1 MNRFILFLLFFSFM
15 RPAFTENPTPPITKL
30 VTPGKLIATEKFD
43 QKDSV
48 GTQKKRGKT
57 GWATVLGDWK
67 IVDGAAYGI
76 MEPPSAKRPKG
87 HAAGCDQLVDL
98 DNFVMSGEFKLGDAP
113 QVGVIM
119 RDSNQPP
126 LHLGRVL
133 VTPKAIW
140 IQKMT
145 GIAKETHHEVLT
157 KINVPIDTDTWHT
170 FVVEVQGNQFFAQ
183 IDEHILETKHPR
195 FADRKG
201 RIGFVA
207 SGNGAQFRNV
217 SLWEGVKR

>member
-1 MNRFILFLLFFSFM
+1 MNRFVLFCLFFSFM
-15 RPAFTENPTPPITKL
+15 RPAFTENPAPPITKL

-43 QKDSV
+43 QKGSV

-67 IVDGAAYGI
+67 VVDGAAYGT

-98 DNFVMSGEFKLGDAP
+98 DDFVMSGEFKLGDSP

-133 VTPKAIW
+133 VTPKSIW

-145 GIAKETHHEVLT
+145 GIAKETRHEILT
-157 KINVPIDTDTWHT
+157 QIKVPIDHNTWHT
-170 FVVEVQGNQFFAQ
+170 FVVEVQGDQFLAQ
-183 IDEHILETKHPR
+183 IGDHVLETKHPR

-207 SGNGAQFRNV
+207 SGNGAQFRNI
-217 SLWEGVKR
+217 SLWEGVKK

>member
-1 MNRFILFLLFFSFM
+1 MNRFVLFCLFFSFM
-15 RPAFTENPTPPITKL
+15 QPAFTEDPAPPITKL

-43 QKDSV
+43 QKGSV

-57 GWATVLGDWK
+57 GWATVLGNWK
-67 IVDGAAYGI
+67 VVDGAAYGT

-98 DNFVMSGEFKLGDAP
+98 DDFVMSGEFKLGDAP

-133 VTPKAIW
+133 ITPKSIW

-145 GIAKETHHEVLT
+145 GIAKETRHEILT
-157 KINVPIDTDTWHT
+157 QIRVPIDPNTWHT
-170 FVVEVQGNQFFAQ
+170 FVVEVQGDQFLAQ
-183 IDEHILETKHPR
+183 IGDHVLETKHPR

-207 SGNGAQFRNV
+207 SGNGAQFRNI
-217 SLWEGVKR
+217 SLWEKV

>member
-1 MNRFILFLLFFSFM
+1 MRRLIPFFLFFSFM
-15 RPAFTENPTPPITKL
+15 RPAFTETPTPPITML
-30 VTPGKLIATEKFD
+30 VKPGKLIATEKFD
-43 QKDSV
+43 QKGSI
-48 GTQKKRGKT
+48 GTQKKRGET

-98 DNFVMSGEFKLGDAP
+98 DDFVIRGEFKLGNAP

-119 RDSNQPP
+119 RDAKQPP

-133 VTPKAIW
+133 VTPKSIW

-145 GIAKETHHEVLT
+145 GIAKETRHEILT
-157 KINVPIDTDTWHT
+157 KINVPVDINAWHT
-170 FVVEVQGNQFFAQ
+170 FVVEVQGDQFVAQ
-183 IDEHILETKHPR
+183 IDDHILETKHPR

-217 SLWEGVKR
+217 SLWESVKK

>member
-1 MNRFILFLLFFSFM
+1 MRQLILFLLFFSFT
-15 RPAFTENPTPPITKL
+15 RSAFAENPIPPITNL
-30 VTPGKLIATEKFD
+30 VKPGRLIATEKFD
-43 QKDSV
+43 QKGSV
-48 GTQKKRGKT
+48 GTQKKRGET

-67 IVDGAAYGI
+67 IVDGAAQGI

-98 DNFVMSGEFKLGDAP
+98 NNFVMSGEFKLGNAP

-126 LHLGRVL
+126 LHQGRVL
-133 VTPKAIW
+133 VTPKSIW

-145 GIAKETHHEVLT
+145 GIAKETRHEILT
-157 KINVPIDTDTWHT
+157 KINVPVDINAWRT
-170 FVVEVQGNQFFAQ
+170 FVVEVQDDQFVAQ
-183 IDEHILETKHPR
+183 IDDHILETKHPR

-207 SGNGAQFRNV
+207 SGNEAQFRNV
-217 SLWEGVKR
+217 SLWESVKK

>member
-1 MNRFILFLLFFSFM
+1 MNRFVLFFLFFSFM
-15 RPAFTENPTPPITKL
+15 QPAFTENPAPPITKL

-43 QKDSV
+43 QKGSV

-67 IVDGAAYGI
+67 VVDGAAYGT

-98 DNFVMSGEFKLGDAP
+98 DDFVMSGEFKLGDSP

-133 VTPKAIW
+133 VTPKSIW

-145 GIAKETHHEVLT
+145 GIAKETRHEILT
-157 KINVPIDTDTWHT
+157 QIKVPIDHNTWHT
-170 FVVEVQGNQFFAQ
+170 FVVEVQGDQFLAQ
-183 IDEHILETKHPR
+183 IGDHVLETKHPR

-207 SGNGAQFRNV
+207 SGNGAQFRNI
-217 SLWEGVKR
+217 SLWEGVKK

>member
-1 MNRFILFLLFFSFM
+1 MKRLTLSLLFFVFAH
-15 RPAFTENPTPPITKL
+15 PAFANDPIPPATKL
-30 VTPGKLIATEKFD
+30 VKPGNLIATEKFD
-43 QKDSV
+43 REDSL
-48 GTQKKRGKT
+48 GTQKKRGTT

-67 IVDGAAYGI
+67 IVDGAAQGI

-98 DNFVMSGEFKLGDAP
+98 NNFVMSGEFKLGNAP

-126 LHLGRVL
+126 LHQGRVL
-133 VTPKAIW
+133 VTPKSIW

-145 GIAKETHHEVLT
+145 GIAKETRHEILT
-157 KINVPIDTDTWHT
+157 KINVPVDINAWHT
-170 FVVEVQGNQFFAQ
+170 FVVEVQDDQFVAQ
-183 IDEHILETKHPR
+183 IDDHILETKHPR

-201 RIGFVA
+201 RIGFIA
-207 SGNGAQFRNV
+207 GGEGAQFRNV
-217 SLWEGVKR
+217 SLWEAKKK

>member
-1 MNRFILFLLFFSFM
+1 MMNKIIQHLQQCDNILIASHVNPDGDAIGSSLAMGLALEGM
-15 RPAFTENPTPPITKL
+15 GKTVTLFTESPIPPITKL
-30 VTPGKLIATEKFD
+30 VTPGKLLATEKFD

-126 LHLGRVL
+126 LHQGRVL

-140 IQKMT
+140 IQKSRR
-145 GIAKETHHEVLT
+145 E
-157 KINVPIDTDTWHT
+157 
-170 FVVEVQGNQFFAQ
+170 FFKFF
-183 IDEHILETKHPR
+183 T
-195 FADRKG
+195 
-201 RIGFVA
+201 
-207 SGNGAQFRNV
+207 
-217 SLWEGVKR
+217 

>member
-1 MNRFILFLLFFSFM
+1 MNRFVLFCLFFSFM
-15 RPAFTENPTPPITKL
+15 QPAFTEDPAPPITKL

-43 QKDSV
+43 QKGSV

-57 GWATVLGDWK
+57 GWATVLGNWK
-67 IVDGAAYGI
+67 VVDGAAYGT

-98 DNFVMSGEFKLGDAP
+98 DDFVMSGEFKLGDAP

-133 VTPKAIW
+133 ITPKSIW

-145 GIAKETHHEVLT
+145 GIAKETRHEILT
-157 KINVPIDTDTWHT
+157 QIKVPIDPNTWHT
-170 FVVEVQGNQFFAQ
+170 FVVEVQGDQFLAQ
-183 IDEHILETKHPR
+183 IGDHVLETKHPR

-207 SGNGAQFRNV
+207 SGNGAQFRNI
-217 SLWEGVKR
+217 SLWEGVKK

>member
-1 MNRFILFLLFFSFM
+1 MNRFILFFLFFIFM
-15 RPAFTENPTPPITKL
+15 QPAFAENPALPITKL

-43 QKDSV
+43 QKGSV

-57 GWATVLGDWK
+57 GWATVLGNWK
-67 IVDGAAYGI
+67 VVDGAAYGT

-98 DNFVMSGEFKLGDAP
+98 DDFVMSGEFKLGGAP

-133 VTPKAIW
+133 VTPKSIW

-145 GIAKETHHEVLT
+145 GIAKETRHEILT
-157 KINVPIDTDTWHT
+157 QIKVPIDPNTWHT
-170 FVVEVQGNQFFAQ
+170 FVVEVQGDQFLAQ
-183 IDEHILETKHPR
+183 IGDHVLETKHPR

-207 SGNGAQFRNV
+207 SGNGAQFRNI
-217 SLWEGVKR
+217 SLWEGVKK

>member
-30 VTPGKLIATEKFD
+30 VTPGKLIATENFD

-113 QVGVIM
+113 QVGVII

-126 LHLGRVL
+126 LHQGRVL

-140 IQKMT
+140 IQKST
-145 GIAKETHHEVLT
+145 GIAKETRHEVLT
-157 KINVPIDTDTWHT
+157 KINAPISTNTWHT

-183 IDEHILETKHPR
+183 IDEHVLETKHRR

-207 SGNGAQFRNV
+207 SGIGAQFRNV
-217 SLWEGVKR
+217 SLWEGIKK

>member
-1 MNRFILFLLFFSFM
+1 MNRFVLFCLFFSFM
-15 RPAFTENPTPPITKL
+15 QPAFTENPAPPITKL

-43 QKDSV
+43 QKGSV

-67 IVDGAAYGI
+67 VVDGAAYGT
-76 MEPPSAKRPKG
+76 MEPPSVKRPKG

-98 DNFVMSGEFKLGDAP
+98 DDFVMSGEFKLGGAP
-113 QVGVIM
+113 QVGVII

-133 VTPKAIW
+133 VTPKSIW

-145 GIAKETHHEVLT
+145 GIAKETRHEILT
-157 KINVPIDTDTWHT
+157 QIKVPIDPNTWHT
-170 FVVEVQGNQFFAQ
+170 FVVEVQGDQFLAQ
-183 IDEHILETKHPR
+183 IGDHVLETKHPR

-207 SGNGAQFRNV
+207 SGNGAQFRNI
-217 SLWEGVKR
+217 SLWEKV

>member
-1 MNRFILFLLFFSFM
+1 MNRFVLFCLFFSFM
-15 RPAFTENPTPPITKL
+15 QPAFTEDPAPPITKL

-43 QKDSV
+43 QKGSV

-57 GWATVLGDWK
+57 GWATVLGNWK
-67 IVDGAAYGI
+67 VVDGAAYGT

-98 DNFVMSGEFKLGDAP
+98 DDFVMSGEFKLGDAP

-133 VTPKAIW
+133 ITPKSIW

-145 GIAKETHHEVLT
+145 GIAKETRHEILT
-157 KINVPIDTDTWHT
+157 QIRVPIDPNTWHT
-170 FVVEVQGNQFFAQ
+170 FVVEVQGDQFLAQ
-183 IDEHILETKHPR
+183 IGDHVLETKHPR

-207 SGNGAQFRNV
+207 SGNGAQFRNI
-217 SLWEGVKR
+217 SLWEGVKK

>member
-1 MNRFILFLLFFSFM
+1 MNRLIPTLLFFSVVL
-15 RPAFTENPTPPITKL
+15 PAFAENPAPPTTKL
-30 VTPGKLIATEKFD
+30 VRPGKLIATEKFD
-43 QKDSV
+43 QKGSV

-57 GWATVLGDWK
+57 GWASVLGDWK
-67 IVDGAAYGI
+67 IVDGAAYGT

-98 DNFVMSGEFKLGDAP
+98 NDFVMSGEFKLGDAP

-133 VTPKAIW
+133 VTPHSIW

-145 GIAKETHHEVLT
+145 GIGKETRHEILT
-157 KINVPIDTDTWHT
+157 KVEVTVDANTWHP
-170 FVVEVQGNQFFAQ
+170 FVVEVQGNQFLAQ
-183 IDEHILETKHPR
+183 IGEQVLEAKHPR
-195 FADRKG
+195 FVDRKG

-207 SGNGAQFRNV
+207 SGIGAQFRNV
-217 SLWEGVKR
+217 SLWEAVKK

>member
-126 LHLGRVL
+126 LHQGRVL

-145 GIAKETHHEVLT
+145 GIAKETRHEVLT
-157 KINVPIDTDTWHT
+157 KSNVSIDTDTWHT
-170 FVVEVQGNQFFAQ
+170 FVVEVQGNRFFAQ
-183 IDEHILETKHPR
+183 IDEHVMETKHPR

-217 SLWEGVKR
+217 SLWEGIKK

>member
-1 MNRFILFLLFFSFM
+1 MNRFVLFFLFFSFM
-15 RPAFTENPTPPITKL
+15 QPAFTENPAPPITKL

-43 QKDSV
+43 QKGSV

-67 IVDGAAYGI
+67 VVDGAAYGT
-76 MEPPSAKRPKG
+76 MEPPSVKRPKG

-98 DNFVMSGEFKLGDAP
+98 DDFVMSGEFKLGNAP
-113 QVGVIM
+113 QVGVII

-133 VTPKAIW
+133 VTPKSIW

-145 GIAKETHHEVLT
+145 GIAKETRHEILT
-157 KINVPIDTDTWHT
+157 QIKVPIDPNTWHT
-170 FVVEVQGNQFFAQ
+170 FVVEVQGDQFLAQ
-183 IDEHILETKHPR
+183 IGDHVLETKHPR

-207 SGNGAQFRNV
+207 SGNGAQFRNI
-217 SLWEGVKR
+217 SLWEGVKK

>member
-1 MNRFILFLLFFSFM
+1 MNRFVLFCLFFSFM
-15 RPAFTENPTPPITKL
+15 QPAFTEDPAPPITKL

-43 QKDSV
+43 QKGSV

-67 IVDGAAYGI
+67 VVDGAAYGT
-76 MEPPSAKRPKG
+76 MEPPSVKRPKG

-98 DNFVMSGEFKLGDAP
+98 DDFVMSGEFKLGGAP
-113 QVGVIM
+113 QVGVII

-133 VTPKAIW
+133 VTPKSIW

-145 GIAKETHHEVLT
+145 GIAKETRHEILT
-157 KINVPIDTDTWHT
+157 QIKVPIDPNTWHT
-170 FVVEVQGNQFFAQ
+170 FVVEVQGDQFLAQ
-183 IDEHILETKHPR
+183 IGDHVLETKHPR

-207 SGNGAQFRNV
+207 SGNGAQFRNI
-217 SLWEGVKR
+217 SLWEKV

>member
-1 MNRFILFLLFFSFM
+1 MNRFVLFCLFFSFM
-15 RPAFTENPTPPITKL
+15 QPAFTEDPAPPITKL

-43 QKDSV
+43 QKGSV

-57 GWATVLGDWK
+57 GWATVLGNWK
-67 IVDGAAYGI
+67 VVDGAAYGT

-98 DNFVMSGEFKLGDAP
+98 DDFVMSGEFKLGDAP

-133 VTPKAIW
+133 ITPKSIW

-145 GIAKETHHEVLT
+145 GIAKETRHEILT
-157 KINVPIDTDTWHT
+157 QIRVPIDPNTWHT
-170 FVVEVQGNQFFAQ
+170 FVVEVQGDQFLAQ
-183 IDEHILETKHPR
+183 IGDHVLETKHPR

-207 SGNGAQFRNV
+207 SDNGAQFRNI
-217 SLWEGVKR
+217 SLWEGVKK